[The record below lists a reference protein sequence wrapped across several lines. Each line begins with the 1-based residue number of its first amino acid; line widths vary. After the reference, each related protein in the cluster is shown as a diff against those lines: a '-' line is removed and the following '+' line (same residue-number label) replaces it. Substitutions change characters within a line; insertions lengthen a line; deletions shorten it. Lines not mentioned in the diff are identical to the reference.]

1 MNPHV
6 MRKECATS
14 SSSEASGNGQAL
26 DASTAGRARKEAMR
40 LDEREWQ
47 DRCHG
52 SRAELAE
59 SLTHLSRRRISEAT
73 LTKWLSLSSDRQM
86 PATLEQA
93 WAAVT
98 GSMRIKQV
106 GAEALGGR
114 FVTAV
119 EVAMIGLARA
129 DLQMCAWREMRDRT
143 RQNIRL
149 EYADAADA
157 A

>member
-73 LTKWLSLSSDRQM
+73 LTKWLSLRSDRQM

-114 FVTAV
+114 FVTAL
-119 EVAMIGLARA
+119 ELSKIALGEA
-129 DLQMCAWREMRDRT
+129 DLQIAEWRESHAQILR
-143 RQNIRL
+143 NIRL
-149 EYADAADA
+149 QSARAVDAA
-157 A
+157 